1 MASKIK
7 SFLLL
12 LCIACSSS
20 GSAQSN
26 TDSLQAALKTA
37 AADTQKVNILYELAV
52 RQDEPETKQKYANEL
67 LKLSEDLSYTKGIA
81 WGYNLL
87 GAASRSQG
95 NYADALDNYTKSL
108 KVAEA
113 RKDSLSTAKVNNNIG
128 EIHRLLGEYPAALS
142 YYLKSLAMLEKL
154 NKPRLV
160 ATSMNNIAIIYR
172 YQENYDKALD
182 YNRKSLAIREK
193 LQNKQEMAD
202 SYDNMG
208 IIYYEQKQYSEAI
221 KNVTRALELKIEVKD
236 TIGIASSYNN
246 ISNVYSGAGDQ
257 AKAMEYQ
264 MKALAMREYMKDKR
278 GIAMSYNNLGN
289 IYNLLGDYTKAMDYQ
304 LKALA
309 LARKTGSR
317 ELVKDTYES
326 LVALN
331 KNKKDF
337 EQAFYYQGLLSGI
350 KDSILNTET
359 NKQIAE
365 MQAKYEAEK
374 KDLAIG
380 KQSIELERNKLEIFR
395 QKTQRNILLISVII
409 LAVII
414 FLLYNRHKLKQK
426 NLLQAERSEQQLL
439 RTKAIVEAE
448 ENERTRIAR
457 ELHDGIGQ
465 QLSAVKLNLS
475 SLQSTLDNS
484 NTQQSVLMK
493 NAIEIIDDSVKE
505 VRSVSHSMMPNA
517 LLKSGLATAV
527 REFLNKISNT
537 GKLKIELEISGLN
550 ERLESM
556 MENIL
561 FRVVQET
568 VNNIIRHSGASVVNI
583 QIIRYEDELSMMIE
597 DNGVGFDPVLA
608 SSGIGLKNIRSR
620 IEFLNG
626 TVNVDSSPGKG
637 TTIIIEVPLGRNK
650 AGLI

>member
-1 MASKIK
+1 MIPKIK
-7 SFLLL
+7 LFFLLV
-12 LCIACSSS
+12 CIACCSY
-20 GSAQSN
+20 GKAQSI
-26 TDSLQAALKTA
+26 TDSLQTALKTA

-52 RQDEPETKQKYANEL
+52 RQDEPETKQKYAEEL
-67 LKLSEDLSYTKGIA
+67 LKLSEKLSYTKGVA

-87 GAASRSQG
+87 GAASRSKG
-95 NYADALDNYTKSL
+95 NFGDALGYYKKSL
-108 KVAEA
+108 KVVEA
-113 RKDSLSTAKVNNNIG
+113 RNDSLGTAKVNNNIG
-128 EIHRLLGEYPAALS
+128 EIYRLQGEYPVAVS
-142 YYLKSLAMLEKL
+142 YYLKSLSMLEKL

-160 ATSMNNIAIIYR
+160 AMSMNNIAIIYR
-172 YQENYDKALD
+172 YQKNYNKALD
-182 YNRKSLAIREK
+182 YNTKSLAIREK
-193 LQNKQEMAD
+193 LQNKQDMAD

-208 IIYYEQKQYSEAI
+208 IIYYEQKKYKDAI
-221 KNVTRALELKIEVKD
+221 KNVTRALELKIEVQD

-246 ISNVYSGAGDQ
+246 ISNVYSGSGDQ
-257 AKAMEYQ
+257 VKGLEYQ
-264 MKALAMREYMKDKR
+264 MKALAMREYLKDKR

-289 IYNLLGDYTKAMDYQ
+289 IYNLLGDYAKAMDYQ
-304 LKALA
+304 LRALA
-309 LARKTGSR
+309 LARKTGSK
-317 ELVKDTYES
+317 ELVKDAYES
-326 LVALN
+326 LVTLN

-337 EQAFYYQGLLSGI
+337 EQAFHYQDLLSGI

-365 MQAKYEAEK
+365 MQAKYETGK

-380 KQSIELERNKLEIFR
+380 KQNLELERNKLEISR
-395 QKTQRNILLISVII
+395 QRTQRNILLLSVLI
-409 LAVII
+409 LAIFF

-426 NLLQAERSEQQLL
+426 NLVQMERNEQQLL
-439 RTKAIVEAE
+439 RTRAIVEAE

-475 SLQSTLDNS
+475 SLQSTLGNN
-484 NTQQSVLMK
+484 NTEQSVLMR

-527 REFLNKISNT
+527 REFLNKISHT

-568 VNNIIRHSGASVVNI
+568 VNNIIKHSGATIVNI
-583 QIIRYEDELSMMIE
+583 QIIRYEKELSMMIE
-597 DNGVGFDPVLA
+597 DNGVGFDPSLS

-626 TVNVDSSPGKG
+626 TVNFDSSPGKG
-637 TTIIIEVPLGRNK
+637 ATIIIEVPVK
-650 AGLI
+650 HAAQ